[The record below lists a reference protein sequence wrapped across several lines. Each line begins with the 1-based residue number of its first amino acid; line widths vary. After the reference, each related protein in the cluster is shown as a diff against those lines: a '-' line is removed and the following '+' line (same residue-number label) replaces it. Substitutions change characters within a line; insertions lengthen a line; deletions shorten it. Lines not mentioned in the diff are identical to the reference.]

1 MGRYVATAAEVFP
14 FIYLY
19 STSAFQPEGDR
30 DTYVMVCSRRPLE
43 LTKHGTTA
51 DWRGD
56 WFAALE
62 SVEGESKP
70 RLKGQM
76 SSILSLAEGQIL
88 TDDYAPVDNLLKAV
102 FAEQD

>member
-14 FIYLY
+14 YVYLY
-19 STSAFQPEGDR
+19 STSAFQPKGER

-43 LTKHGTTA
+43 LTKHDTNP

-62 SVEGESKP
+62 SIPGESKP

-76 SSILSLAEGQIL
+76 SAILSLAEGQIL

-102 FAEQD
+102 FAEQ